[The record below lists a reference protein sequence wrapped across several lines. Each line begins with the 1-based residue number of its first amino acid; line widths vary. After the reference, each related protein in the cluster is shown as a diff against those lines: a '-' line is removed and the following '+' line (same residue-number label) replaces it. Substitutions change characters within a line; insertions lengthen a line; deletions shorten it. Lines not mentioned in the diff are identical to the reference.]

1 MQPTL
6 HELLE
11 TRRQHLL
18 EVDELETRIRLEQQE
33 AHNQFVEIH
42 NRFCPNHWVGHEFT
56 LVNAETLQY
65 PMCTKDLME
74 EGKLPFQRWR
84 VPNLQ
89 RTQVGGLFKATN
101 VYLKDISNLGSDSL
115 YLLWVV
121 QCRAKLKSTGEW
133 GKQTFDFIFVDKVES
148 EK

>member
-18 EVDELETRIRLEQQE
+18 EVSELRTRIDLEKQKAQDV
-33 AHNQFVEIH
+33 FMEIN
-42 NRFCPNHWVGHEFT
+42 NRFCPKHWNGQEFT
-56 LVNAETLQY
+56 LVNAEHLQY
-65 PMCTKDLME
+65 PVCTLDLMN
-74 EGKLPFQRWR
+74 EGKLPFQHYC
-84 VPNLQ
+84 VSNLQ
-89 RTQVGGLFKATN
+89 RSQIGGIFKATS
-101 VYLKDISNLGSDSL
+101 VYLKDILKLSTDSL

-121 QCRAKLKSTGEW
+121 QCRAKLKTTGEW
-133 GKQTFDFIFVDKVES
+133 GKQSFDFIFVDKVES